1 MTAPRLPRRDDP
13 SAVIPPSEATAT
25 PPGEK
30 TLSDSIRV
38 ITATTMMV
46 VFAGNTL
53 AQDAPT
59 YFKQN
64 CMSCHTIG
72 GGRLTGPDL
81 KDVSK
86 RKERDWL
93 QAFILNP
100 QAKMDAGDP
109 YALQLKDEARGVMMP
124 PPPGITPDLAASLL
138 DLIEDESVLEV
149 SQFKGVQVSTA
160 PFTTADVQRGA
171 ALFQGSQPLKN
182 GGTACVSCH
191 AAAGL
196 GGLGGGNLGPDL
208 MREYEKLQGRQGTSA
223 WLAAPA
229 TVTMRAL
236 FEAHPLEPE
245 EIHALTAYFE
255 KQSKQGTQRV
265 AASRLDFMLYG
276 LGAAVLGLV
285 LMDTAWKGR
294 LRGVR
299 RPLVQEQ
306 TTRGIS

>member
-1 MTAPRLPRRDDP
+1 M
-13 SAVIPPSEATAT
+13 SY
-25 PPGEK
+25 
-30 TLSDSIRV
+30 SIRFV
-38 ITATTMMV
+38 TATMMV
-46 VFAGNTL
+46 AFAGNAL

-64 CMSCHTIG
+64 CVSCHTIG

-100 QAKMDAGDP
+100 QSKMDAGDP
-109 YALQLKDEARGVMMP
+109 YALKLKDEARGVMMP
-124 PPPGITPDLAASLL
+124 PPPGCTSELAGALL
-138 DLIEDESVLEV
+138 DLIEAESALET
-149 SQFKGVQVSTA
+149 SQFKGVQVSSA
-160 PFTTADVQRGA
+160 PFTPADVSRGT
-171 ALFQGSQPLKN
+171 ALFLGSRSLKN
-182 GGTACVSCH
+182 GGPSCVSCH
-191 AAAGL
+191 SASGI

-208 MREYEKLQGRQGTSA
+208 MREYEKLQGRQGMSA
-223 WLAAPA
+223 WLASPA

-255 KQSKQGTQRV
+255 KQSLQGTQRV
-265 AASRLDFMLYG
+265 AASKLDFMLYG

-285 LMDTAWKGR
+285 LMDAAWKGR

-306 TTRGIS
+306 TTRGMS